1 MSALFSPIKLRG
13 LALANRIMVAPMCQ
27 YSAENGEAN
36 DWHFTHIN
44 TLALSGAAM
53 FCIEAT
59 HVEAIGRI
67 TPGCLGLWNDATEAA
82 LKPIMASVR
91 KHSKTAVAMQL
102 AHAGRKGASHV
113 PWNGGQQIPLSE
125 GGWQTEGPSAV
136 PHKEG
141 EAPPLALDA
150 ARLARVRDAFVAA
163 AKRADRLGIDAL
175 ELHSAHG
182 YLLHQFLSPIANR
195 RTDQYG
201 GSLQNRMRYPLEVF
215 DAVRAA
221 FPAHKPVGV
230 KVSATDWVEGGWD
243 LAQTIEY
250 AKELK
255 KRGVDWIDASS
266 GGVSPLQ
273 KIPLSPGYQVP
284 FAQGIKAATGVT
296 TMAVGLITQA
306 GQAEDIVA
314 SGKADM
320 VTLARAMLY
329 DPRWGWHAAAEL
341 GGKVE
346 APPQY
351 WRSQPST
358 QKALFG
364 ETKFGAR
371 GGAIRISSPS
381 GPRRALPRY
390 SRRVRARRSRRSRR
404 TKSSNADAARRGH
417 GYWRCALRG
426 PAPRMSLSH

>member
-1 MSALFSPIKLRG
+1 MSALFSPIELRG
-13 LALANRIMVAPMCQ
+13 LKLPNRIMVAPMCQ
-27 YSAENGEAN
+27 YSAVNGEAN

-67 TPGCLGLWNDATEAA
+67 TPGCLGLYNDATEAA
-82 LKPIMASVR
+82 LKPILAALR
-91 KHSKTAVAMQL
+91 KHSKAAVAMQL
-102 AHAGRKGASHV
+102 AHAGRKGSSHV
-113 PWNGGQQIPLSE
+113 PWEGGQLIPIAE
-125 GGWQTEGPSAV
+125 GGWRPEAPSAI

-141 EAPPLALDA
+141 EPPPLALDA
-150 ARLARVRDAFVAA
+150 AGLARVRDAFVAA
-163 AKRADRLGIDAL
+163 ARRAERLGIDAL

-182 YLLHQFLSPIANR
+182 YLLHEFLSPISNK

-201 GSLQNRMRYPLEVF
+201 GSLQNRMRFPLEVF
-215 DAVRAA
+215 DAMRAA
-221 FPAHKPVGV
+221 FPGDKPVGI
-230 KVSATDWVEGGWD
+230 KVSCTDWVEGGWD

-273 KIPLSPGYQVP
+273 KIPLGPGYQVP
-284 FAQGIKAATGVT
+284 FAQAIKEATDVT
-296 TMAVGLITQA
+296 TMAVGLITEA
-306 GQAEDIVA
+306 KQAEEIIA

-320 VTLARAMLY
+320 VALARAMLY

-341 GGKVE
+341 GGEVY

-364 ETKFGAR
+364 TTTFGTR
-371 GGAIRISSPS
+371 
-381 GPRRALPRY
+381 
-390 SRRVRARRSRRSRR
+390 
-404 TKSSNADAARRGH
+404 
-417 GYWRCALRG
+417 
-426 PAPRMSLSH
+426 

>member
-13 LALANRIMVAPMCQ
+13 LALPNRIMVAPMCQ

-82 LKPIMASVR
+82 LKPILASVR
-91 KHSKTAVAMQL
+91 KHSKIAVAMQL
-102 AHAGRKGASHV
+102 AHAGRKGSSHR
-113 PWNGGQQIPLSE
+113 PWEGGQLIPIAE
-125 GGWQTEGPSAV
+125 GGWQTVGPSAV

-150 ARLARVRDAFVAA
+150 AGLARIRDAFVSA
-163 AKRADRLGIDAL
+163 AKRAERLGIDAL
-175 ELHSAHG
+175 ELHGAHG
-182 YLLHQFLSPIANR
+182 YLLHQFLSPIANK

-215 DAVRAA
+215 DAIRAV
-221 FPAHKPVGV
+221 FPASKPIGV
-230 KVSATDWVEGGWD
+230 KVSASDWVEGGWD
-243 LAQTIEY
+243 LPQTIEF
-250 AKELK
+250 AQELK

-284 FAQGIKAATGVT
+284 FAQGIREATSIT
-296 TMAVGLITQA
+296 TMAVGLITEA
-306 GQAEDIVA
+306 KEAEEIVA

-320 VTLARAMLY
+320 VTLARGMLY

-341 GGKVE
+341 GGQVE

-364 ETKFGAR
+364 ATMFGAR
-371 GGAIRISSPS
+371 
-381 GPRRALPRY
+381 
-390 SRRVRARRSRRSRR
+390 
-404 TKSSNADAARRGH
+404 
-417 GYWRCALRG
+417 
-426 PAPRMSLSH
+426 